1 MIITIHT
8 QDLILNHYMAAPLP
22 KDTMQVGW
30 GGVSPRGMQNE
41 RKYFTV
47 NN

>member
-8 QDLILNHYMAAPLP
+8 QDLVLNHYMAAPLP

-30 GGVSPRGMQNE
+30 GECLPEACKMRGNILQ
-41 RKYFTV
+41 
-47 NN
+47 

>member
-8 QDLILNHYMAAPLP
+8 QDLVLNHYMAAPLP
-22 KDTMQVGW
+22 KDNA
-30 GGVSPRGMQNE
+30 GGMRGVPPRGMQDE
-41 RKYFTV
+41 RKYFPV